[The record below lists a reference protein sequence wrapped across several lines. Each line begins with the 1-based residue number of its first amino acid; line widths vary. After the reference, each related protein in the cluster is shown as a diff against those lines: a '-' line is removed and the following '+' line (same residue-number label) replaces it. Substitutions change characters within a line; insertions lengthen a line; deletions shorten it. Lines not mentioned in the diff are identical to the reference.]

1 MDWFD
6 FHAVLWTAGVFISPM
21 TRVLKKEKWK
31 KIWAKDTK
39 NKVTWKQRQSLEWCS
54 SSQGRSMGPQKLEE
68 AVKASS
74 LEPTEPTALLSPW
87 FWTFGL
93 QNWENN
99 LYCFWASEY
108 VVICSMA
115 ALGSQYSQKAISS
128 LLNYKH
134 QEADYWD
141 CCMTSNLGIT
151 DKLDGW
157 FSATC
162 THTWVQG

>member
-1 MDWFD
+1 MRFKPQTSL
-6 FHAVLWTAGVFISPM
+6 FMRKEREVWTQTQREM
-21 TRVLKKEKWK
+21 
-31 KIWAKDTK
+31 
-39 NKVTWKQRQSLEWCS
+39 KVTWRRRQSLEWCCHNPRNTKS
-54 SSQGRSMGPQKLEE
+54 CQKLEE